1 MKIKFSGDPFDE
13 IVPEIEKAIDR
24 AFAEFIVVTQG
35 KLAKANPKDTGRM
48 SSSWYIGKNQPSQ
61 SVRPEDWAPSGA
73 KKVVEPK
80 YTGEITFDGA
90 WYLSN
95 NVPYANRVARDPLW
109 AKGGDGESAW
119 YTNIVAQMPASLR
132 EQVVKELRNL

>member
-48 SSSWYIGKNQPSQ
+48 SSSWYIGKNQRNE
-61 SVRPEDWAPSGA
+61 SVRPEDWAPKGA
-73 KKVVEPK
+73 KKEVVPK
-80 YTGEITFDGA
+80 YTGEITFDGG

-95 NVPYANRVARDPLW
+95 NVPYANRVATDPLW
-109 AKGGDGESAW
+109 AKGGDGQAAW

-132 EQVVKELRNL
+132 EQVVKQLRNL